1 MEDVNFP
8 KSFFWG
14 VNSPFF
20 PLLEN
25 SREETKQRIFENA
38 EKDLSEQLSFLKSLK
53 INSFRFNLNWDLLYL
68 DPFYSCTM
76 YDNFIEQ
83 LRQREIEP
91 IVNLIDFDVLSYNQK
106 EIIDTIENEENISKF
121 IEIIEK
127 IVSSFKYKVQYYI
140 ILNHTTKYL
149 KRRFFKGTDVD
160 KTELNETVQNLLN
173 FYDKSVRIIKSI
185 NPYAK
190 VSVSEE
196 FNVEEEEQLDF
207 VFSFIDVVVKGKSPF
222 FENMAFKKS
231 EIDFIGIDFNDLTSN
246 SEEYASLIKEL
257 SKEKNNIDL
266 DEVIKRFSSKYYL
279 PFLITENIST
289 VEDDSLK
296 SRYLVNN
303 LYKINQ
309 SLESNVKIFGY
320 IYNSLSDIKINNRLL
335 KTGLYRIDDK
345 NNYISLRNFAK
356 VYSNIIE
363 DNSINE
369 RYLKYID

>member
-1 MEDVNFP
+1 VENVNFP
-8 KSFFWG
+8 RSFLWG

-20 PLLEN
+20 SFLEN
-25 SREETKQRIFENA
+25 STEGSKQQIFENA
-38 EKDLSEQLSFLKSLK
+38 EKNLNKQLSFLKRLK

-68 DPFYSCTM
+68 DPFYSYAM

-83 LRQREIEP
+83 LRQSGIEP
-91 IVNLIDFDVLSYNQK
+91 IVNLVDFDFLSYNKK
-106 EIIDTIENEENISKF
+106 EAFDNIENEENISIF

-127 IVSSFKYKVQYYI
+127 IVSTFKFKVQYYI
-140 ILNHTTKYL
+140 ILNHTAKYL
-149 KRRFFKGTDVD
+149 KKRFFKGADVD
-160 KTELNETVQNLLN
+160 NTALHETVQNLFNL
-173 FYDKSVRIIKSI
+173 YDKSVRIIKSI

-196 FNVEEEEQLDF
+196 FYVEEEEQLDF
-207 VFSFIDVVVKGKSPF
+207 VFSFIDVIVKGESPF
-222 FENMAFKKS
+222 FENMAFKNS
-231 EIDFIGIDFNDLTSN
+231 DIDFIGINFNDLTSN
-246 SEEYASLIKEL
+246 SEEYTSLIKEL
-257 SKEKNNIDL
+257 SKGKNTIDL
-266 DEVIKRFSSKYYL
+266 DEVIKRFSSKYYI
-279 PFLITENIST
+279 PFLITDNVST
-289 VEDDSLK
+289 IDDDSLK

-309 SLESNVKIFGY
+309 SLENNAKIFGY
-320 IYNSLSDIKINNRLL
+320 IYNSLSDVKINNLLL

-345 NNYISLRNFAK
+345 NNYISLKNFAK

>member
-1 MEDVNFP
+1 MENVNFP
-8 KSFFWG
+8 RSFLWG

-20 PLLEN
+20 PFLEN
-25 SREETKQRIFENA
+25 STEGSKQQIFENA
-38 EKDLSEQLSFLKSLK
+38 EKNLNKQLSFLKRLK

-68 DPFYSCTM
+68 DPFYSCAM

-83 LRQREIEP
+83 LRQSGIEP
-91 IVNLIDFDVLSYNQK
+91 IVNLVDFDFLSYNKK
-106 EIIDTIENEENISKF
+106 EAFDNIENEENISIF

-127 IVSSFKYKVQYYI
+127 IVSTFKFKVQYYI
-140 ILNHTTKYL
+140 ILNHTAKYL
-149 KRRFFKGTDVD
+149 KKRFFKGADVD
-160 KTELNETVQNLLN
+160 NTALHETVQNLLN
-173 FYDKSVRIIKSI
+173 LYDKSVRIIKSI

-196 FNVEEEEQLDF
+196 FYVEEEEQLDF
-207 VFSFIDVVVKGKSPF
+207 VFSFIDVIVKGESPF
-222 FENMAFKKS
+222 FENMAFKNS
-231 EIDFIGIDFNDLTSN
+231 DIDFIGINFNDLTSN
-246 SEEYASLIKEL
+246 SEEYTSLIREF
-257 SKEKNNIDL
+257 SRRKNNMDL

-309 SLESNVKIFGY
+309 SLENNVKIFGY
-320 IYNSLSDIKINNRLL
+320 IYNSLSDVKINNRLL

-345 NNYISLRNFAK
+345 NRYISLRNFAK
-356 VYSNIIE
+356 IYSNIIG
-363 DNSINE
+363 DNGINE

>member
-1 MEDVNFP
+1 VEDVNFP

-106 EIIDTIENEENISKF
+106 EIIDTIENEENISKS

-246 SEEYASLIKEL
+246 SEEYTSLIKEL

>member
-1 MEDVNFP
+1 VEDVNFP
-8 KSFFWG
+8 KAFLWG

-246 SEEYASLIKEL
+246 SEEYTSLIKEL

>member
-1 MEDVNFP
+1 MENVNFP
-8 KSFFWG
+8 RSFLWG

-20 PLLEN
+20 SFLEN
-25 SREETKQRIFENA
+25 SMEGSKQQIFENA
-38 EKDLSEQLSFLKSLK
+38 EKNLNKQLSFLKRLK
-53 INSFRFNLNWDLLYL
+53 INSFRFSLNWDLLYL
-68 DPFYSCTM
+68 DPFYSCAM

-83 LRQREIEP
+83 LRQRGIEP
-91 IVNLIDFDVLSYNQK
+91 IVNLVDFDFLSYNQK
-106 EIIDTIENEENISKF
+106 EVVDNIENDEDISIF

-127 IVSSFKYKVQYYI
+127 IVSSFKFKVQYYI
-140 ILNHTTKYL
+140 ILNHTAKYL
-149 KRRFFKGTDVD
+149 KKRFFKGADVD
-160 KTELNETVQNLLN
+160 NTALPETVQNLLN
-173 FYDKSVRIIKSI
+173 LYDKSVGIIKSI

-196 FNVEEEEQLDF
+196 FYVEEEEQLDF
-207 VFSFIDVVVKGKSPF
+207 IFSFIDVIVKGESPF
-222 FENMAFKKS
+222 FENMAFKS
-231 EIDFIGIDFNDLTSN
+231 SDIDFIGINFNDLTSN
-246 SEEYASLIKEL
+246 SEEYTSLIKEL
-257 SKEKNNIDL
+257 SKGKNTIDL
-266 DEVIKRFSSKYYL
+266 DGVIKRFSSKYYM
-279 PFLITENIST
+279 PFLITDNVST
-289 VEDDSLK
+289 IEDDSLK

-309 SLESNVKIFGY
+309 SLENNVKIFGY

>member
-106 EIIDTIENEENISKF
+106 EIIDTIENEENISKS

-246 SEEYASLIKEL
+246 SEEYTSLIKKL

>member
-1 MEDVNFP
+1 MENVNFP
-8 KSFFWG
+8 RSFLWG

-20 PLLEN
+20 PFLEN
-25 SREETKQRIFENA
+25 STEGSKQQIFENA
-38 EKDLSEQLSFLKSLK
+38 EKNLNKQLSFLKRLK

-68 DPFYSCTM
+68 DPFYSCAM

-83 LRQREIEP
+83 LRQSGIEP
-91 IVNLIDFDVLSYNQK
+91 IVNLVDFDFLSYNKK
-106 EIIDTIENEENISKF
+106 EAFDNIENEENISIF

-127 IVSSFKYKVQYYI
+127 IVSTFKFKVQYYI
-140 ILNHTTKYL
+140 ILNHTAKYL
-149 KRRFFKGTDVD
+149 KKRFFKGADVD
-160 KTELNETVQNLLN
+160 NTALHETVQNLLN
-173 FYDKSVRIIKSI
+173 LYDKSVRIIKSI

-196 FNVEEEEQLDF
+196 FYVEEEEQLDF
-207 VFSFIDVVVKGKSPF
+207 VFSFIDVIVKGESPF
-222 FENMAFKKS
+222 FENMAFKNS
-231 EIDFIGIDFNDLTSN
+231 DIDFIGINFNDLTSN
-246 SEEYASLIKEL
+246 SEEYTSLIREF
-257 SKEKNNIDL
+257 SRRKNNMDL

>member
-25 SREETKQRIFENA
+25 SREETKQQIFENA

-173 FYDKSVRIIKSI
+173 FYDKSVSIIKSI

-246 SEEYASLIKEL
+246 SEEYTSLIKEL

>member
-8 KSFFWG
+8 KAFLWG

>member
-1 MEDVNFP
+1 M
-8 KSFFWG
+8 
-14 VNSPFF
+14 
-20 PLLEN
+20 EN

-246 SEEYASLIKEL
+246 SEEYTSLIKEL

>member
-25 SREETKQRIFENA
+25 SREETKQQIFENA

-246 SEEYASLIKEL
+246 SEEYTSLIKEL

>member
-8 KSFFWG
+8 KAFLWG

-207 VFSFIDVVVKGKSPF
+207 VFSFIDIVVKGKSPF

-246 SEEYASLIKEL
+246 SEEYTSLIKEL

-266 DEVIKRFSSKYYL
+266 DEVIKRFSYKYYL

>member
-1 MEDVNFP
+1 VEDVNFP
-8 KSFFWG
+8 KAFLWG

>member
-1 MEDVNFP
+1 M
-8 KSFFWG
+8 
-14 VNSPFF
+14 
-20 PLLEN
+20 EN
-25 SREETKQRIFENA
+25 SREETKQQIFENA

-246 SEEYASLIKEL
+246 SEEYTSLIKEL

-296 SRYLVNN
+296 AV
-303 LYKINQ
+303 I
-309 SLESNVKIFGY
+309 
-320 IYNSLSDIKINNRLL
+320 
-335 KTGLYRIDDK
+335 
-345 NNYISLRNFAK
+345 
-356 VYSNIIE
+356 
-363 DNSINE
+363 
-369 RYLKYID
+369 

>member
-8 KSFFWG
+8 KAFLWG

-106 EIIDTIENEENISKF
+106 EIIDTIENEENISKS

-246 SEEYASLIKEL
+246 SEEYTSLIKEL

-320 IYNSLSDIKINNRLL
+320 IYDSLSDIKINNRLL

>member
-1 MEDVNFP
+1 MENVNFP
-8 KSFFWG
+8 RSFLWG

-20 PLLEN
+20 SFLEN
-25 SREETKQRIFENA
+25 STEGSKQQIFENA
-38 EKDLSEQLSFLKSLK
+38 EKNLNKQLSFLKRLK
-53 INSFRFNLNWDLLYL
+53 INSFRFSLNWDLLYL
-68 DPFYSCTM
+68 DPFYSCAM

-83 LRQREIEP
+83 LRQRGIEP
-91 IVNLIDFDVLSYNQK
+91 IVNLVDFDVLPYNKKQV
-106 EIIDTIENEENISKF
+106 IDNIENDENISIF

-127 IVSSFKYKVQYYI
+127 IVSSFKFKVQYYI
-140 ILNHTTKYL
+140 ILNHTAKYL
-149 KRRFFKGTDVD
+149 KKRSFKGADVD
-160 KTELNETVQNLLN
+160 NTALPETVQNLLN
-173 FYDKSVRIIKSI
+173 LYDKSVHIIKSI

-196 FNVEEEEQLDF
+196 FNIEEEEQLDF
-207 VFSFIDVVVKGKSPF
+207 VFSFIDVVAKGESPF
-222 FENMAFKKS
+222 FENMAFKS
-231 EIDFIGIDFNDLTSN
+231 SDIDFIGINFNDLTSN
-246 SEEYASLIKEL
+246 SEEYTSLIKEL
-257 SKEKNNIDL
+257 SKEKNTIDL

-279 PFLITENIST
+279 PFLITDNVST
-289 VEDDSLK
+289 IEDDSLK

-309 SLESNVKIFGY
+309 SLENNVKIFGY
-320 IYNSLSDIKINNRLL
+320 IYNSLSDVKINNRLL

-363 DNSINE
+363 ENSINE

>member
-1 MEDVNFP
+1 VEDVNFP

-106 EIIDTIENEENISKF
+106 EIIDTIENEENISKS

-246 SEEYASLIKEL
+246 SEEYTSLIKEL

-279 PFLITENIST
+279 PFLITENIAT

-356 VYSNIIE
+356 IYSNIIG
-363 DNSINE
+363 DNGINE

>member
-25 SREETKQRIFENA
+25 SREETKQQIFENA

>member
-8 KSFFWG
+8 KAFLWG

-127 IVSSFKYKVQYYI
+127 IVFSFKYKVQYYI

>member
-8 KSFFWG
+8 KAFLWG

-173 FYDKSVRIIKSI
+173 FYDKSVSIIKSI

-246 SEEYASLIKEL
+246 SEEYTSLIKEL

-320 IYNSLSDIKINNRLL
+320 IYDSLSDIKINNRLL

>member
-1 MEDVNFP
+1 VEDVNFP

-25 SREETKQRIFENA
+25 SREETKQQIFENA

-173 FYDKSVRIIKSI
+173 FYDKSVSIIKSI

-246 SEEYASLIKEL
+246 SEEYTSLIKEL

>member
-8 KSFFWG
+8 KAFLWG

-246 SEEYASLIKEL
+246 SEEYTSLIKEL